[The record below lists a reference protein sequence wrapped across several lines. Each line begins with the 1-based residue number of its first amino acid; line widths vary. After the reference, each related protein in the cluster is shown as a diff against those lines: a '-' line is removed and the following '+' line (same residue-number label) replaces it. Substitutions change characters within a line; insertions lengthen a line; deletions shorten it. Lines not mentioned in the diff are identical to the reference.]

1 MAFHATF
8 RLSLSSSHKLIA
20 MKTFFLHLF
29 LLVVSAIQAQEIKP
43 IPSIDAAL
51 KKYDFVQGQ
60 VIDKKDTIIYYLK
73 NYQKKPTR
81 LVVYIQGTDPNPIFT
96 YSLNKGEYSLSRWFG
111 DDYKL
116 LDSTYTYAII
126 PKPALAGIFDRSKL
140 EVPKEYHEKN
150 YLEYRIRQIDLS
162 IKDIIKRHLA
172 KPEKIIVYG
181 HSEGATIAAP
191 LALKNKS
198 ITHLGFWSG
207 NVLNNFY
214 EFSLFNRIESL
225 TGKQSDSLAHQN
237 IMEIIDWYS
246 SVIKKPI
253 LTDTDPMGYTNKR
266 WSSFEKAPI
275 EYLLKL
281 DIPIYAYFATEDES
295 TPIETAYLIPIQ
307 FMQNRKNNLTF
318 NVCIGCNH
326 SYEKEINSKKI
337 KLWPKVFEEFIHWTD
352 VEK

>member
-1 MAFHATF
+1 
-8 RLSLSSSHKLIA
+8 

-29 LLVVSAIQAQEIKP
+29 VFAVSAIQAQETKP
-43 IPSIDAAL
+43 APTIDNAL

-60 VIDKKDTIIYYLK
+60 VTDKQDTIIYYLK
-73 NYQKKPTR
+73 NYQKKPTK
-81 LVVYIQGTDPNPIFT
+81 LVVYIQGTDPNPIFS
-96 YSLNKGEYSLSRWFG
+96 YSQNKGEYSVSRWFG
-111 DDYKL
+111 EDYKL
-116 LDSTYTYAII
+116 LDSNYTYAII
-126 PKPALAGIFDRSKL
+126 PKPGMAGIFDKSKL
-140 EVPKEYHEKN
+140 SVPKEYQEKN
-150 YLEYRIRQIDLS
+150 YLEYRVKQIDLS
-162 IKDIIKRHLA
+162 INDIIKRHLA

-225 TGKQSDSLAHQN
+225 TGKQSDSIAHQT
-237 IMEIIDWYS
+237 IMGIIDWYS
-246 SVIKKPI
+246 SVIKKPN
-253 LTDTDPMGYTNKR
+253 LTDIDQMGYTNKR

-295 TPIETAYLIPIQ
+295 TPIETAYLLPIQ

-326 SYEKEINSKKI
+326 SYEKEINGKKI
-337 KLWPKVFEEFIHWTD
+337 KLWPNVFEEFLHWTD
-352 VEK
+352 HNK